1 MSFFPKVS
9 KWRERVG
16 AETISTRV
24 RLREPL
30 IYSAFFVLVALLVVI
45 LLGLHALSDYHAQ
58 VAYWNAQNSSIADD
72 QVNLILNW
80 AEERYGDTQVLA
92 GSSRVRAALE
102 SRGNPG
108 RSASRDTITSELT
121 GTLDDVVNSYSY
133 SAAYIVNRDG
143 QVVVRSTHADPFGPS
158 FTAGAL
164 SSMSTG
170 EVKVTTVG
178 DKFDDAS
185 LAFARPVGSAP
196 NSTTTGSLG
205 AVVLVARV
213 AQTIFPMI
221 TRGTSSTGS
230 GETLLIRR
238 RGVDLTFFSPLRFR
252 PRALP
257 FLTVPVAQASVAE
270 QSAVEGKRES
280 TDSIDYRGEKVF
292 ASTAFVPL
300 LNWGVI
306 RKIDRREA
314 LASFY
319 TQTMWEIITAALFL
333 TVVGGLLVFHR
344 RHLVARAAKKEGE
357 RFRMLFETAP
367 DAIYLL
373 DPSNYRIL
381 SRNRIASRVDGLSD
395 EEARRTAMPE
405 LYLGEEQASVRNIFS
420 RSLNS
425 DVSHPVISTF
435 HLVRKDQ
442 RTVSVE
448 LSCSLVKT
456 ETEKV
461 ILAILHDTTEQMRA
475 LDALRQSE
483 LRYRTVFQTSPHGIA
498 LSHVESATIVE
509 INQAFSEITL
519 YEPDEVIGKGTRDLG
534 LWEDWNERENLLRSL
549 KQEGTVRGYQGRFRR
564 KDGEIRWGQLSASLV
579 EVGGQNYIYAALRD
593 ITAQKQLEEQF
604 LQAQK
609 MEAVGRLAG
618 GVAHDFNNILSVIMG
633 HAELLLAKCEDSQSV
648 RRLGEI
654 KTAVNRAAEVTRHLL
669 TFSRKHVYESRE
681 IELNKVIRDV
691 TQMLGRIL
699 GDNIRLVSSLEPD
712 LDIVKVNSVGIE
724 QVLLNLVVNAR
735 DAMPNGG
742 TLVIETSNVLLDADA
757 AKTINLRPASY
768 VRLSVRDTGMG
779 MSPETQTRIFE
790 PFFTTKAHNQG
801 TGLGLSTVLG
811 IVQQSGGGIAVFSEV
826 GRGTAF
832 DVYLPALN
840 SSDLSE
846 KRSRKF
852 EVKSAAEVDDVAKLR
867 GVTLNL
873 LKGLEAD
880 MVPSGGESEP
890 MQIVQREPGALD

>member
-1 MSFFPKVS
+1 
-9 KWRERVG
+9 
-16 AETISTRV
+16 
-24 RLREPL
+24 
-30 IYSAFFVLVALLVVI
+30 
-45 LLGLHALSDYHAQ
+45 
-58 VAYWNAQNSSIADD
+58 
-72 QVNLILNW
+72 
-80 AEERYGDTQVLA
+80 
-92 GSSRVRAALE
+92 
-102 SRGNPG
+102 
-108 RSASRDTITSELT
+108 
-121 GTLDDVVNSYSY
+121 
-133 SAAYIVNRDG
+133 
-143 QVVVRSTHADPFGPS
+143 
-158 FTAGAL
+158 
-164 SSMSTG
+164 
-170 EVKVTTVG
+170 
-178 DKFDDAS
+178 
-185 LAFARPVGSAP
+185 
-196 NSTTTGSLG
+196 
-205 AVVLVARV
+205 
-213 AQTIFPMI
+213 
-221 TRGTSSTGS
+221 
-230 GETLLIRR
+230 
-238 RGVDLTFFSPLRFR
+238 
-252 PRALP
+252 
-257 FLTVPVAQASVAE
+257 
-270 QSAVEGKRES
+270 
-280 TDSIDYRGEKVF
+280 
-292 ASTAFVPL
+292 
-300 LNWGVI
+300 
-306 RKIDRREA
+306 
-314 LASFY
+314 
-319 TQTMWEIITAALFL
+319 
-333 TVVGGLLVFHR
+333 
-344 RHLVARAAKKEGE
+344 
-357 RFRMLFETAP
+357 
-367 DAIYLL
+367 
-373 DPSNYRIL
+373 
-381 SRNRIASRVDGLSD
+381 
-395 EEARRTAMPE
+395 
-405 LYLGEEQASVRNIFS
+405 
-420 RSLNS
+420 
-425 DVSHPVISTF
+425 
-435 HLVRKDQ
+435 
-442 RTVSVE
+442 
-448 LSCSLVKT
+448 VKT